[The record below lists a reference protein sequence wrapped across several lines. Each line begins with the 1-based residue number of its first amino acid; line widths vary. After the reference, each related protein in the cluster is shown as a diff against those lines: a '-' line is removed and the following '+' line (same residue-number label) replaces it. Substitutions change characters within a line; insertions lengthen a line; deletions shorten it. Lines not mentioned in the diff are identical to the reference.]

1 MSSSS
6 SLVNIAAIAAACSLT
21 AAVTFYLTSA
31 AAEAKILAEKKR
43 KYDRD
48 LAIKQKTVA
57 ARKLT
62 GEPQGEVIEDLI
74 LDKVFLWN
82 IEDLKKRF
90 MPCNIENVMKNVAST
105 TTSPYYFPS
114 LKKNNSN
121 NSLGEISDGKTTPYN
136 KLITNHECILGQIV
150 RKPNMPTFTQAYV
163 RAGPRRLLH
172 FDPKKVNAA
181 IVTCGGLCPGL
192 NNVIREIVNTLCQT
206 YGISGKVYGLQGG
219 YRGTESCRGAF

>member
-6 SLVNIAAIAAACSLT
+6 TSNIATIVAACTLT
-21 AAVTFYLTSA
+21 AAATFYFTSA
-31 AAEAKILAEKKR
+31 AAEAKVLAEKKR

-62 GEPQGEVIEDLI
+62 GEPAGEVVEDLI

-90 MPCNIENVMKNVAST
+90 NPCNIENVMKNVAST
-105 TTSPYYFPS
+105 TTNPYYFPS
-114 LKKNNSN
+114 LKKSNSS
-121 NSLGEISDGKTTPYN
+121 NSLGELSDGKTTPYN
-136 KLITNHECILGQIV
+136 KLITDHECILGQIV
-150 RKPNMPTFTQAYV
+150 RKPNMQTFTQAYV

-206 YGISGKVYGLQGG
+206 YGITGKVYGLQGG
-219 YRGTESCRGAF
+219 YRGM